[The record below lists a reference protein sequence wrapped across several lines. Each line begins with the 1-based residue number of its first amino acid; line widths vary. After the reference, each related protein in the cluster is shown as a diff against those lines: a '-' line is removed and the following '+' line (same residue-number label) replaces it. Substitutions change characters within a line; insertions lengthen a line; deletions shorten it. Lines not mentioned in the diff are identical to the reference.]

1 MQDEIIK
8 FLAYNGKI
16 SVVCI
21 NSTEMVEKA
30 REIHDLSPV
39 TTAAFG
45 RMLTM
50 TAIMANE
57 MKNAKDKITIQIKGN
72 GPIQMMLTTANNFP
86 KIKGYVAN
94 PVVDLPLN
102 EFGKLD
108 VGQAIG
114 NGYINVIK
122 DIGLKEPYIGICPL
136 VSGEIAEDFAEYFA
150 KSEQKNTAVALG
162 VLVDKNGVKS
172 AGGYIITPMPDATD
186 EEISKIEQSI
196 FKAGA
201 ISRMLDEKLSLI
213 DIAKKVTGDE
223 NVEVI
228 EEGIRPVY
236 ECDCS
241 KENMA
246 DALATLDET
255 ELKQMIEEDGKAELV
270 CHFCNKKYDFSKEE
284 LEGILEKRRVN
295 KMENKILIFGHKN
308 PDTDTICSALVKE
321 ILNKKKGCEKS
332 KAVRLGNL
340 NKETQ
345 YALKYLGLEEPE
357 LIEKVEE
364 GQEVILVDHNEFN
377 QSVEGIE
384 KAKIL
389 EVVDH
394 HRISNFETSEPLYYT
409 ARPFGCTSTIL
420 FEEFKQNN
428 IEIEKIE
435 AVLMASAIIS
445 DTLLLKSPTTTE
457 HDRKALEELG
467 KIADINIEEY
477 GLEMLK
483 AGTDLDD
490 FSEEELINLD
500 AKSLDKNGTKFVIA
514 QVNTVSI
521 EDVLKRKEKLEAAM
535 NKEIEEKG
543 LSLFVLAITDIL
555 NSNSEIIAL
564 GEKADAV
571 EKGFEKKLENNTVF
585 LEGVVSRKKQLLPS
599 IDKNI

>member
-1 MQDEIIK
+1 
-8 FLAYNGKI
+8 
-16 SVVCI
+16 
-21 NSTEMVEKA
+21 
-30 REIHDLSPV
+30 
-39 TTAAFG
+39 
-45 RMLTM
+45 
-50 TAIMANE
+50 
-57 MKNAKDKITIQIKGN
+57 
-72 GPIQMMLTTANNFP
+72 
-86 KIKGYVAN
+86 
-94 PVVDLPLN
+94 
-102 EFGKLD
+102 
-108 VGQAIG
+108 
-114 NGYINVIK
+114 
-122 DIGLKEPYIGICPL
+122 
-136 VSGEIAEDFAEYFA
+136 
-150 KSEQKNTAVALG
+150 
-162 VLVDKNGVKS
+162 
-172 AGGYIITPMPDATD
+172 
-186 EEISKIEQSI
+186 
-196 FKAGA
+196 
-201 ISRMLDEKLSLI
+201 
-213 DIAKKVTGDE
+213 
-223 NVEVI
+223 
-228 EEGIRPVY
+228 
-236 ECDCS
+236 
-241 KENMA
+241 
-246 DALATLDET
+246 
-255 ELKQMIEEDGKAELV
+255 
-270 CHFCNKKYDFSKEE
+270 
-284 LEGILEKRRVN
+284 
-295 KMENKILIFGHKN
+295 MENKILIFGHKN

-332 KAVRLGNL
+332 KAVRLVNL

-521 EDVLKRKEKLEAAM
+521 EDVLKRKEKLEVAM